1 MSSNLVGVSED
12 RRRRLTPQQ
21 RRNQLLDVGAAMFVA
36 HTYEEVRM
44 EDVAAQAG
52 VSRALMYRYFPT
64 KRDFFA
70 AIFKADSERL
80 LAASEFGT
88 DVPIAEQI
96 VAGLNA
102 HLDYF
107 SAHKHNILTA
117 NRGALAGDPTVQ
129 AIISDQLVTIRNR
142 MLDLMGQGGHSRQ
155 VASAA
160 LDGWLAFV
168 RAVCVDWLQA
178 DQLSR
183 NEVLDL
189 CLRAL
194 GGILADRID
203 LDNMAFDRQQPPS

>member
-36 HTYEEVRM
+36 HTYEEVHM

-70 AIFKADSERL
+70 AIFKADSETCWRR
-80 LAASEFGT
+80 ASSAPT
-88 DVPIAEQI
+88 CQSPSKLWSC
-96 VAGLNA
+96 LNA

-117 NRGALAGDPTVQ
+117 NRGALAGDPTVRYTTS
-129 AIISDQLVTIRNR
+129 ISSSPFAT
-142 MLDLMGQGGHSRQ
+142 GCST
-155 VASAA
+155 
-160 LDGWLAFV
+160 
-168 RAVCVDWLQA
+168 
-178 DQLSR
+178 
-183 NEVLDL
+183 
-189 CLRAL
+189 
-194 GGILADRID
+194 
-203 LDNMAFDRQQPPS
+203 